1 MIIFVFL
8 SQFRNPS
15 SGSLQ
20 ISETGSLDRATKAQ
34 AERRKKVYED
44 LPTITGRV
52 ENTRVNPDKT
62 IDELFATHKL
72 EQLEEDAE
80 REYLIYKLRKASALF
95 YLT

>member
-1 MIIFVFL
+1 MSIFLNFT
-8 SQFRNPS
+8 SRNPS
-15 SGSLQ
+15 SGSIQ

-72 EQLEEDAE
+72 EQLEEDTE
-80 REYLIYKLRKASALF
+80 REYCEHFFSSNL
-95 YLT
+95 

>member
-1 MIIFVFL
+1 MFSSTISCPFFSIYKK
-8 SQFRNPS
+8 RNPS
-15 SGSLQ
+15 SGSIQ

-52 ENTRVNPDKT
+52 ENTRVNTEKT

-72 EQLEEDAE
+72 EQLEEDTE
-80 REYLIYKLRKASALF
+80 REF
-95 YLT
+95 F